1 MRKLLF
7 ALVLSGLIAAPAL
20 ACGPAVKGGSSGPPI
35 AAALDDLLPKA
46 ELPAADLEKV
56 RGLRAEIAT
65 LVASNNM
72 REARHAE
79 EQAMAILGYREALTR
94 CGPGSFLWSKRG

>member
-1 MRKLLF
+1 MRTLVF
-7 ALVLSGLIAAPAL
+7 GLVLSALIAAPAL
-20 ACGPAVKGGSSGPPI
+20 ACGLGVKGGSSGPPI
-35 AAALDDLLPKA
+35 AAALDERLPKA

-65 LVASNNM
+65 LIASNDL

-79 EQAMAILGYREALTR
+79 EQAMAILGYRKALTR
-94 CGPGSFLWSKRG
+94 CGPGSFLWAKRG